1 MSVQCSFC
9 REQQLKSYHGRRDAP
24 LRSFDVPQIRMEPIL
39 RKAAS
44 AKSPDRVLFGRTVED
59 FVDHGDHVLVNVR
72 DQDGKETQYRTQY
85 LVGADGGKTVGRRI
99 GVEMEGPTG
108 LCDMVSVHF
117 EIDLSAYWDD
127 RFFACHLV
135 NGSCETIFESGAIEP
150 MGPTWG
156 KHSEEWVFHLGF
168 DLSDDDRLVMLTSKR

>member
-1 MSVQCSFC
+1 
-9 REQQLKSYHGRRDAP
+9 
-24 LRSFDVPQIRMEPIL
+24 MEPIL
-39 RKAAS
+39 RKAVA
-44 AKSPDRVLFGRTVED
+44 AKGPGRLFFGCNVEE
-59 FVDHGDHVLVNVR
+59 FVDHGDHVLVTVR
-72 DQDGKETQYRTQY
+72 DRDGRASQYRTQY
-85 LVGADGGKTVGRRI
+85 LVGADGGKTVGGRI

-117 EIDLSAYWDD
+117 ESDLSEYWDD

-135 NGSCETIFESGAIEP
+135 NGSCETIFESGAIVP

-168 DLSDDDRLVMLTSKR
+168 DLSNEDRYGWPRRESARYG

>member
-1 MSVQCSFC
+1 MKAC
-9 REQQLKSYHGRRDAP
+9 RRDAP
-24 LRSFDVPQIRMEPIL
+24 LRSFNVPQMRMEPIL

-44 AKSPDRVLFGRTVED
+44 AKSPGRVLFGHNVED
-59 FVDHGDHVLVNVR
+59 FSDCGNHVLVTVR
-72 DQDGKETQYRTQY
+72 DQDGKASRYRAQY
-85 LVGADGGKTVGRRI
+85 LVGADAGKLVGPKI

-108 LCDMVSVHF
+108 ICDMVSMHF
-117 EIDLSAYWDD
+117 ECDLSQYWDD

-135 NGSCETIFESGAIEP
+135 NGSCETIFESGALVP

-168 DLSDDDRLVMLTSKR
+168 DLADADR

>member
-1 MSVQCSFC
+1 MRPSFC
-9 REQQLKSYHGRRDAP
+9 PGHPLTVPRDRRDAP
-24 LRSFDVPQIRMEPIL
+24 LRSFNIPQIRMEPIL

-44 AKSPDRVLFGRTVED
+44 TKRPGRVLFGHSVED
-59 FVDHGDHVLVNVR
+59 FVDLGDSVHVTVR
-72 DQDGKETQYRTQY
+72 DPDGNATRYRTQY
-85 LVGADGGKTVGRRI
+85 LVGADGGKTVGGRI

-108 LCDMVSVHF
+108 ICDMVSVHF
-117 EIDLSAYWDD
+117 EGDLSAYWDD

-135 NGSCETIFESGAIEP
+135 NGSCGTIFESGAIVP

-168 DLSDDDRLVMLTSKR
+168 DLSDEDR